1 MLRRWRIGDPAPSH
15 LNSYQSKT
23 QPYPGERHN
32 QDGKYCH
39 HKIADSVLYIPH
51 LFSLPSKRSRGLPI
65 AIHRQWP
72 KQYQRNA
79 VFRSAP
85 LSRGE
90 TTVTGYTSAGILF
103 QSTPL
108 SRGETRLAIDQIPLQ
123 GISIHSPLTRGD
135 DTVIP
140 EILILLY
147 FNPLPSHE
155 GRPNKRLHRQGQ
167 EEFQSTPLSRGET
180 ATRKPALAEMQ
191 ISIHSP
197 LTRGD
202 YGALV
207 ESIQVYR
214 ISIHSPLTRG
224 DSQNPRIR
232 ERMRISI
239 HSPLTRG
246 DRKNRQLLIS
256 PSQIHYA
263 IFTITSS
270 TDLKLS

>member
-108 SRGETRLAIDQIPLQ
+108 SRGETLGGKWWELDSL
-123 GISIHSPLTRGD
+123 
-135 DTVIP
+135 
-140 EILILLY
+140 
-147 FNPLPSHE
+147 
-155 GRPNKRLHRQGQ
+155 
-167 EEFQSTPLSRGET
+167 FQSTPLSRGET
-180 ATRKPALAEMQ
+180 VSSYTYSNAKIFQST
-191 ISIHSP
+191 P
-197 LTRGD
+197 LSRGETCRLS
-202 YGALV
+202 AW
-207 ESIQVYR
+207 
-214 ISIHSPLTRG
+214 T
-224 DSQNPRIR
+224 
-232 ERMRISI
+232 
-239 HSPLTRG
+239 
-246 DRKNRQLLIS
+246 
-256 PSQIHYA
+256 
-263 IFTITSS
+263 TS
-270 TDLKLS
+270 L

>member
-108 SRGETRLAIDQIPLQ
+108 SRGETLGGKWWELDSLFQSTPLSRGETTIFYPLRIQ
-123 GISIHSPLTRGD
+123 QYISIHSPLTRGD
-135 DTVIP
+135 PARTQCRQHP
-140 EILILLY
+140 LH

-155 GRPNKRLHRQGQ
+155 GRL
-167 EEFQSTPLSRGET
+167 
-180 ATRKPALAEMQ
+180 
-191 ISIHSP
+191 
-197 LTRGD
+197 
-202 YGALV
+202 
-207 ESIQVYR
+207 
-214 ISIHSPLTRG
+214 
-224 DSQNPRIR
+224 IR
-232 ERMRISI
+232 
-239 HSPLTRG
+239 
-246 DRKNRQLLIS
+246 
-256 PSQIHYA
+256 
-263 IFTITSS
+263 
-270 TDLKLS
+270 

>member
-108 SRGETRLAIDQIPLQ
+108 SRGETLGGKWWELDSLFQSTPLSRGETVSSYTYSNAKIFQ
-123 GISIHSPLTRGD
+123 STPLSRGETTWLFRYSPSNRNFNPLPSHEGRRAGYLPGRPVYNISIHSPLTRGD
-135 DTVIP
+135 G
-140 EILILLY
+140 
-147 FNPLPSHE
+147 SW
-155 GRPNKRLHRQGQ
+155 
-167 EEFQSTPLSRGET
+167 
-180 ATRKPALAEMQ
+180 
-191 ISIHSP
+191 
-197 LTRGD
+197 
-202 YGALV
+202 
-207 ESIQVYR
+207 
-214 ISIHSPLTRG
+214 
-224 DSQNPRIR
+224 
-232 ERMRISI
+232 
-239 HSPLTRG
+239 
-246 DRKNRQLLIS
+246 
-256 PSQIHYA
+256 
-263 IFTITSS
+263 
-270 TDLKLS
+270 